1 MDDRTGEGGAEAGD
15 GAYRIV
21 RAAAQ
26 RRTAWKNGG
35 GETSEVAVHPPGS
48 GLDAFDWR
56 ISAAVVAQDGPF
68 SQFAGMDRTL
78 CVLEGEALALD
89 FAGGATVT
97 LTPQSP
103 PFSFAGDVPVFA
115 RLGAGAITDLNVM
128 TRRGAWRHRV
138 GRHGAETE
146 ICPAAGDCM
155 VAVLAWQGGL
165 DIDVQG
171 ARETLGA
178 GDALFLAAPFAAVRV
193 VAPRSGFYV
202 VELARVDT
210 GRTASF

>member
-1 MDDRTGEGGAEAGD
+1 MGDRMGESGAEAGG

-48 GLDAFDWR
+48 DLDAFDWR
-56 ISAAVVAQDGPF
+56 ISRALVAQDGPF
-68 SQFAGMDRTL
+68 SNFAGTDRTL

-89 FAGGATVT
+89 FAGGSTVT

-115 RLGAGAITDLNVM
+115 RIGAGAITDLNVM
-128 TRRGAWRHRV
+128 TRRGVWRHRV
-138 GRHGAETE
+138 TRHCAETE
-146 ICPAAGDCM
+146 VCPSAGTRM
-155 VAVLAWQGGL
+155 VAVLAGPGGL
-165 DIDVQG
+165 DIAVQG

-178 GDALFLAAPFAAVRV
+178 GDALFLAAPFAAVRI

-202 VELARVDT
+202 VELARADT
-210 GRTASF
+210 G